1 MTFDEIK
8 ESLDFLDN
16 WEDRYKFVIDLGAE
30 LAPLSDE
37 ERSKENRVEGCVSQ
51 VWIVFDEA
59 GDEKFSLRGDSD
71 ALIVKGLVAI
81 VVALFSGKSAREI
94 IDTPALEIF
103 EQIGMSEHL
112 TSQRAN
118 GLKSM
123 VERVY
128 AEAQSRVH

>member
-8 ESLDFLDN
+8 ESLEFLDD
-16 WEDRYKFVIDLGAE
+16 WEDRYKFVIDLGNE
-30 LAPLSDE
+30 LAPLSDD
-37 ERSKENRVEGCVSQ
+37 ERVRENRVEGCVSQ
-51 VWIVFDEA
+51 VWIVFDESEN
-59 GDEKFSLRGDSD
+59 DKLTLRGDSD

-81 VVALFSGKSAREI
+81 VVALYSGKTAQEMT
-94 IDTPALEIF
+94 DTPALEIF

-123 VERVY
+123 IEY
-128 AEAQSRVH
+128 IEAEARARA